1 MKQVDDFS
9 RGVKEGM
16 EIARQMLCHAL
27 KQECDSLGVAIAK
40 VDVLLIDKNILEK
53 REKQNG

>member
-1 MKQVDDFS
+1 MKQVDDFG
-9 RGVKEGM
+9 RGVQKGI

-27 KQECDSLGVAIAK
+27 KQECGSLGEAIAK

-53 REKQNG
+53 RVEQNG